1 MDENIFK
8 DKDEDFNLNGDDV
21 NSSISNKALVPSKL
35 VVAKCFKRLLILYL
49 YFIIISIKASLSFAC
64 SVT

>member
-21 NSSISNKALVPSKL
+21 NNN
-35 VVAKCFKRLLILYL
+35 Y
-49 YFIIISIKASLSFAC
+49 
-64 SVT
+64 